1 MAQNIWFSKKNFRFP
16 YVNGKYPWSVS
27 RSSTCSARFNGYISF
42 PARFSRK
49 WLLTKQAL
57 SKITVELQKI
67 LSKVPDIPGI
77 HELPTLFFSIT

>member
-1 MAQNIWFSKKNFRFP
+1 M
-16 YVNGKYPWSVS
+16 VS
-27 RSSTCSARFNGYISF
+27 IPGQCPVAVLVVLALM
-42 PARFSRK
+42 ARFSRK
-49 WLLTKQAL
+49 WLLTKRAL